1 MSIKKKTTKE
11 ANSNSEEN
19 TSKNMSTEENKE
31 PTFSLSHV
39 QKMMQ
44 EFEEKMT
51 SKFNAQVAK
60 LKSGSKTE
68 EEKGL
73 DYTQQMEDDW
83 LDEPVIFFAFCFNY
97 MIFGDRRRG
106 KETQPP
112 YGPILF
118 KPIIR
123 QVVQKG
129 KSKETVSVSSVK
141 VQTQAEVDYL
151 KSHSQYGILFYESL
165 DDAMNTEPSWALKM
179 AEAQKGIANLSDM
192 HVVARAKQEGLV
204 MKQSIEAMR
213 KELIQKVAKRAS
225 DQHERMQYA
234 AIKTA
239 VVEEGTNRE
248 VIKKTIG

>member
-68 EEKGL
+68 EEKDL

-83 LDEPVIFFAFCFNY
+83 LDEPVIFFAFCFN
-97 MIFGDRRRG
+97 
-106 KETQPP
+106 
-112 YGPILF
+112 
-118 KPIIR
+118 
-123 QVVQKG
+123 
-129 KSKETVSVSSVK
+129 
-141 VQTQAEVDYL
+141 
-151 KSHSQYGILFYESL
+151 
-165 DDAMNTEPSWALKM
+165 
-179 AEAQKGIANLSDM
+179 
-192 HVVARAKQEGLV
+192 
-204 MKQSIEAMR
+204 
-213 KELIQKVAKRAS
+213 
-225 DQHERMQYA
+225 
-234 AIKTA
+234 
-239 VVEEGTNRE
+239 
-248 VIKKTIG
+248 